1 MYNLKNPQIAIIAV
15 LVLLVGGVV
24 PYLALNQSQVD
35 EEILPSSKN
44 DLISIAQESGT
55 VSIFVDEEIYKE
67 SFFNFIIAEFSTKYN
82 IDVSVTSGHWSG
94 PSTQLIN
101 DKVSGRKGGSYDL
114 LILSD
119 EATARLTEKKL
130 LYSQTS
136 AFIDHSDN
144 SHVFPSQISGVDND
158 GSVITLWF
166 DTYAFLYNSDEFYKF
181 ENVYCYLGLVG
192 EDEDDDDD
200 DDDNDGS
207 GSRDD
212 DDDDDDEERCPSA
225 EDHDDDDDNDGSGS
239 RDDDDDDDDDN
250 DGSGSGDDDDDDDD
264 EEVEGLLFPNPI
276 KTNAGA
282 ALVVNTVLY
291 YSESNY
297 YNGYDA
303 SLESE
308 WPELLNFEIDDEPE
322 MEEMDELFGE
332 IEPELVIDSILEAFD
347 EEELLVGYFR
357 YGSILLES
365 LEMDIDDEIEI
376 YIAHEGSMKSN
387 VHSSI
392 PFNANNKA
400 GAILLINEILDE
412 KIQTE
417 IAYSYG
423 SFPSANIAV
432 FDNIFDEAQF
442 WISSDAIISNL
453 MEWPHYQYRINIL
466 DMWRVLFEG

>member
-1 MYNLKNPQIAIIAV
+1 M
-15 LVLLVGGVV
+15 
-24 PYLALNQSQVD
+24 
-35 EEILPSSKN
+35 
-44 DLISIAQESGT
+44 
-55 VSIFVDEEIYKE
+55 
-67 SFFNFIIAEFSTKYN
+67 
-82 IDVSVTSGHWSG
+82 
-94 PSTQLIN
+94 
-101 DKVSGRKGGSYDL
+101 

-130 LYSQTS
+130 LYPQTS
-136 AFIDHSDN
+136 DFIDKSDN
-144 SHVFPSQISGVDND
+144 SHVFQSQISGIDND

-200 DDDNDGS
+200 D
-207 GSRDD
+207 
-212 DDDDDDEERCPSA
+212 
-225 EDHDDDDDNDGSGS
+225 
-239 RDDDDDDDDDN
+239 N
-250 DGSGSGDDDDDDDD
+250 DGSGSGDDDDDDDDD

-276 KTNAGA
+276 ETNAGA

-332 IEPELVIDSILEAFD
+332 IKPELVIDSILEAFD

-432 FDNIFDEAQF
+432 FDTIFDEAQF
-442 WISSDAIISNL
+442 WISSDEIISNL
-453 MEWPHYQYRINIL
+453 IEWPHYQYRINIL

>member
-1 MYNLKNPQIAIIAV
+1 
-15 LVLLVGGVV
+15 
-24 PYLALNQSQVD
+24 
-35 EEILPSSKN
+35 
-44 DLISIAQESGT
+44 
-55 VSIFVDEEIYKE
+55 
-67 SFFNFIIAEFSTKYN
+67 
-82 IDVSVTSGHWSG
+82 
-94 PSTQLIN
+94 
-101 DKVSGRKGGSYDL
+101 
-114 LILSD
+114 
-119 EATARLTEKKL
+119 
-130 LYSQTS
+130 
-136 AFIDHSDN
+136 
-144 SHVFPSQISGVDND
+144 
-158 GSVITLWF
+158 
-166 DTYAFLYNSDEFYKF
+166 
-181 ENVYCYLGLVG
+181 
-192 EDEDDDDD
+192 
-200 DDDNDGS
+200 
-207 GSRDD
+207 
-212 DDDDDDEERCPSA
+212 
-225 EDHDDDDDNDGSGS
+225 
-239 RDDDDDDDDDN
+239 
-250 DGSGSGDDDDDDDD
+250 
-264 EEVEGLLFPNPI
+264 
-276 KTNAGA
+276 
-282 ALVVNTVLY
+282 
-291 YSESNY
+291 
-297 YNGYDA
+297 
-303 SLESE
+303 
-308 WPELLNFEIDDEPE
+308 

-332 IEPELVIDSILEAFD
+332 IKPELVIDSILEAFD

>member
-15 LVLLVGGVV
+15 LVLLVGAVV
-24 PYLALNQSQVD
+24 PYLALNQSAVD

-44 DLISIAQESGT
+44 DLIAIAQESGT

-67 SFFNFIIAEFSTKYN
+67 SFFNFIKAEFSKKYN

-94 PSTQLIN
+94 ASTQLVN

-130 LYSQTS
+130 LYSQTND
-136 AFIDHSDN
+136 FIDHSDN
-144 SHVFPSQISGVDND
+144 SHVFQSQISGVDND

-192 EDEDDDDD
+192 EDD
-200 DDDNDGS
+200 
-207 GSRDD
+207 
-212 DDDDDDEERCPSA
+212 
-225 EDHDDDDDNDGSGS
+225 
-239 RDDDDDDDDDN
+239 DDDDDDDDDN

-264 EEVEGLLFPNPI
+264 EEVEGLMFPNPI
-276 KTNAGA
+276 ETNAGA

-297 YNGYDA
+297 YNGYDD

-376 YIAHEGSMKSN
+376 YIALEGSMKSN

-417 IAYSYG
+417 IAYTYG

-432 FDNIFDEAQF
+432 FDTIFNEAQF
-442 WISSDAIISNL
+442 WISSDEIISNL
-453 MEWPHYQYRINIL
+453 VEWPHYQYRINIL

>member
-67 SFFNFIIAEFSTKYN
+67 SFFNFIIDEFSTKYN

-136 AFIDHSDN
+136 TFIDHSDN

-192 EDEDDDDD
+192 EDEDD
-200 DDDNDGS
+200 
-207 GSRDD
+207 
-212 DDDDDDEERCPSA
+212 
-225 EDHDDDDDNDGSGS
+225 DDDDDNDGSGS

>member
-15 LVLLVGGVV
+15 LVLLVGAVV
-24 PYLALNQSQVD
+24 PYLALNQSAVD

-44 DLISIAQESGT
+44 DLIAIAQESGT

-67 SFFNFIIAEFSTKYN
+67 SFFNFIKAEFSKKYN

-94 PSTQLIN
+94 ASTQLVN

-130 LYSQTS
+130 LYSQTND
-136 AFIDHSDN
+136 FIDHSDN
-144 SHVFPSQISGVDND
+144 SHVFQSQISGVDND

-192 EDEDDDDD
+192 ED
-200 DDDNDGS
+200 
-207 GSRDD
+207 
-212 DDDDDDEERCPSA
+212 
-225 EDHDDDDDNDGSGS
+225 
-239 RDDDDDDDDDN
+239 DDDDDDDN

-264 EEVEGLLFPNPI
+264 EEVEGLMFPNPI
-276 KTNAGA
+276 ETNAGA

-297 YNGYDA
+297 YNGYDD

-376 YIAHEGSMKSN
+376 YIALEGSMKSN

-417 IAYSYG
+417 IAYTYG

-432 FDNIFDEAQF
+432 FDTIFNEAQF
-442 WISSDAIISNL
+442 WISSDEIISNL
-453 MEWPHYQYRINIL
+453 VEWPHYQYRINIL

>member
-1 MYNLKNPQIAIIAV
+1 M
-15 LVLLVGGVV
+15 
-24 PYLALNQSQVD
+24 
-35 EEILPSSKN
+35 
-44 DLISIAQESGT
+44 
-55 VSIFVDEEIYKE
+55 
-67 SFFNFIIAEFSTKYN
+67 
-82 IDVSVTSGHWSG
+82 
-94 PSTQLIN
+94 
-101 DKVSGRKGGSYDL
+101 
-114 LILSD
+114 
-119 EATARLTEKKL
+119 
-130 LYSQTS
+130 
-136 AFIDHSDN
+136 
-144 SHVFPSQISGVDND
+144 
-158 GSVITLWF
+158 
-166 DTYAFLYNSDEFYKF
+166 
-181 ENVYCYLGLVG
+181 
-192 EDEDDDDD
+192 
-200 DDDNDGS
+200 
-207 GSRDD
+207 
-212 DDDDDDEERCPSA
+212 
-225 EDHDDDDDNDGSGS
+225 
-239 RDDDDDDDDDN
+239 
-250 DGSGSGDDDDDDDD
+250 
-264 EEVEGLLFPNPI
+264 FPNPI
-276 KTNAGA
+276 ETNAGA

-297 YNGYDA
+297 YNGYDD

-376 YIAHEGSMKSN
+376 YIALEGSMKSN

-417 IAYSYG
+417 IAYTYG

-432 FDNIFDEAQF
+432 FDTIFDEAQF
-442 WISSDAIISNL
+442 WISSDEIISNL
-453 MEWPHYQYRINIL
+453 VEWPHYQYRINIL

>member
-1 MYNLKNPQIAIIAV
+1 MSNLKNSQIAIIAV
-15 LVLLVGGVV
+15 LVLLVGAVV
-24 PYLALNQSQVD
+24 PYLALNQSDVD

-55 VSIFVDEEIYKE
+55 VSIFVDEEIYNE
-67 SFFNFIIAEFSTKYN
+67 SFFNFIKAEFSKKYN

-94 PSTQLIN
+94 VSTKLVN
-101 DKVSGRKGGSYDL
+101 DKVSGRKSGSYDL

-130 LYSQTS
+130 LYPQTS
-136 AFIDHSDN
+136 DFIDKSDN
-144 SHVFPSQISGVDND
+144 SHVFQSQISGIDND

-200 DDDNDGS
+200 D
-207 GSRDD
+207 
-212 DDDDDDEERCPSA
+212 
-225 EDHDDDDDNDGSGS
+225 
-239 RDDDDDDDDDN
+239 N
-250 DGSGSGDDDDDDDD
+250 DGSGSGDDDDDDDDD

-276 KTNAGA
+276 ETNAGA

-332 IEPELVIDSILEAFD
+332 IKPELVIDSILEAFD

-432 FDNIFDEAQF
+432 FDTIFDEAQF
-442 WISSDAIISNL
+442 WISSDEIISNL
-453 MEWPHYQYRINIL
+453 IEWPHYQYRINIL

>member
-1 MYNLKNPQIAIIAV
+1 MYNLKNSQIAIIAI
-15 LVLLVGGVV
+15 LVLLVGTVV
-24 PYLALNQSQVD
+24 PYLALNQSEVD

-55 VSIFVDEEIYKE
+55 VSIFVDEEIYRE
-67 SFFNFIIAEFSTKYN
+67 SFFNFIKTEFSKKYN
-82 IDVSVTSGHWSG
+82 IEVTVTSGHWSG
-94 PSTQLIN
+94 VSTQLIN
-101 DKVSGRKGGSYDL
+101 DKVSGRKSRLYDL
-114 LILSD
+114 LILND
-119 EATARLTEKKL
+119 EATARLIEKKL

-136 AFIDHSDN
+136 DFIDNSDN
-144 SHVFPSQISGVDND
+144 SHVLQSQISGIDND

-181 ENVYCYLGLVG
+181 KNVYCLLELVG
-192 EDEDDDDD
+192 EDEEGEEEE
-200 DDDNDGS
+200 DG
-207 GSRDD
+207 G
-212 DDDDDDEERCPSA
+212 DDEESRCI
-225 EDHDDDDDNDGSGS
+225 DDDVESGS
-239 RDDDDDDDDDN
+239 
-250 DGSGSGDDDDDDDD
+250 DDDDDD

-276 KTNAGA
+276 VTNAGA

-308 WPELLNFEIDDEPE
+308 WPELLNFEIEDEPE
-322 MEEMDELFGE
+322 MEGMDELFGE
-332 IEPELVIDSILEAFD
+332 VEEEIVIDSILEAFD
-347 EEELLVGYFR
+347 DEEILVGYFR

-365 LEMDIDDEIEI
+365 LELDIDNEIEI

-400 GAILLINEILDE
+400 GAILLINEILDD

-432 FDNIFDEAQF
+432 LDTIFDEAQF
-442 WISSDAIISNL
+442 WISSDEIISHL
-453 MEWPHYQYRINIL
+453 VEWPHYQYRINIL

>member
-67 SFFNFIIAEFSTKYN
+67 SFFNFIIDEFSTKYN

-136 AFIDHSDN
+136 TFIDHSDN

-192 EDEDDDDD
+192 EDEDDD
-200 DDDNDGS
+200 
-207 GSRDD
+207 
-212 DDDDDDEERCPSA
+212 
-225 EDHDDDDDNDGSGS
+225 DDDDDNDGSGS

>member
-67 SFFNFIIAEFSTKYN
+67 SFFNFIIDEFSTKYN

-136 AFIDHSDN
+136 TFIDHSDN

-200 DDDNDGS
+200 DDNDGS
-207 GSRDD
+207 GSGDD

>member
-1 MYNLKNPQIAIIAV
+1 MSNLKNSQIAIIAV
-15 LVLLVGGVV
+15 LVLLVGAVV
-24 PYLALNQSQVD
+24 PYLALNQSDVD

-55 VSIFVDEEIYKE
+55 VSIFVDEEIYNE
-67 SFFNFIIAEFSTKYN
+67 SFFNFIKAEFSKKYN

-94 PSTQLIN
+94 VSTKLVN
-101 DKVSGRKGGSYDL
+101 DKVSGRKSGSYDL

-130 LYSQTS
+130 LYPQTS
-136 AFIDHSDN
+136 DFIDKSDN
-144 SHVFPSQISGVDND
+144 SHVFQSQISGIDND

-200 DDDNDGS
+200 DNDGS
-207 GSRDD
+207 GSGDD

-239 RDDDDDDDDDN
+239 RDDDDDDDN
-250 DGSGSGDDDDDDDD
+250 DGSGSGDDDDDDDDD

-276 KTNAGA
+276 ETNAGA

-332 IEPELVIDSILEAFD
+332 IKPELVIDSILEAFD

-432 FDNIFDEAQF
+432 FDTIFDEAQF
-442 WISSDAIISNL
+442 WISSDEIISNL
-453 MEWPHYQYRINIL
+453 IEWPHYQYKINIL

>member
-55 VSIFVDEEIYKE
+55 VSIFVDEEIYNE
-67 SFFNFIIAEFSTKYN
+67 SFFNFIKAEFSKKYN

-94 PSTQLIN
+94 VSTKLVN
-101 DKVSGRKGGSYDL
+101 DKVSGRKSGSYDL

-130 LYSQTS
+130 LYPQTS
-136 AFIDHSDN
+136 DFIDKSDN
-144 SHVFPSQISGVDND
+144 SHVFQSQISGIDND

-200 DDDNDGS
+200 D
-207 GSRDD
+207 
-212 DDDDDDEERCPSA
+212 
-225 EDHDDDDDNDGSGS
+225 
-239 RDDDDDDDDDN
+239 N
-250 DGSGSGDDDDDDDD
+250 DGSGSGDDDDDDDDD

-276 KTNAGA
+276 ETNAGA

-332 IEPELVIDSILEAFD
+332 IKPELVIDSILEAFD

-432 FDNIFDEAQF
+432 FDTIFDEAQF
-442 WISSDAIISNL
+442 WISSDEIISNL
-453 MEWPHYQYRINIL
+453 IEWPHYQYRINIL

>member
-1 MYNLKNPQIAIIAV
+1 MSNLKNSQIAIIAV
-15 LVLLVGGVV
+15 LVLLVGAVV
-24 PYLALNQSQVD
+24 PYLALNQSDVD

-55 VSIFVDEEIYKE
+55 VSIFVDEEIYNE
-67 SFFNFIIAEFSTKYN
+67 SFFNFIKAEFSKKYN

-94 PSTQLIN
+94 VSTKLVN
-101 DKVSGRKGGSYDL
+101 DKVSGRKSGSYDL

-130 LYSQTS
+130 LYPQTS
-136 AFIDHSDN
+136 DFIDKSDN
-144 SHVFPSQISGVDND
+144 SHVFQSQISGIDND

-200 DDDNDGS
+200 D
-207 GSRDD
+207 
-212 DDDDDDEERCPSA
+212 
-225 EDHDDDDDNDGSGS
+225 
-239 RDDDDDDDDDN
+239 N
-250 DGSGSGDDDDDDDD
+250 DGSGSGDDDDDDDDD

-276 KTNAGA
+276 ETNAGA

-332 IEPELVIDSILEAFD
+332 IKPELVIDSILEAFD

-432 FDNIFDEAQF
+432 FDTIFDEAQF
-442 WISSDAIISNL
+442 WISSDEIISNL
-453 MEWPHYQYRINIL
+453 IEWPHYQYKINIL

>member
-1 MYNLKNPQIAIIAV
+1 MYNLKNSQIAIIAI
-15 LVLLVGGVV
+15 LVLLVGTVV
-24 PYLALNQSQVD
+24 PYLALNQSEVD

-55 VSIFVDEEIYKE
+55 VSIFVDEEIYRE
-67 SFFNFIIAEFSTKYN
+67 SFFNFIKTEFSKKYN
-82 IDVSVTSGHWSG
+82 IEVTVTSGHWSG
-94 PSTQLIN
+94 VSTQLIN
-101 DKVSGRKGGSYDL
+101 DKVSGRKSGLYDL
-114 LILSD
+114 LILND
-119 EATARLTEKKL
+119 EATARLIEKKL

-136 AFIDHSDN
+136 DFIDNSDN
-144 SHVFPSQISGVDND
+144 SHVLQSQISGIDND

-181 ENVYCYLGLVG
+181 KNVYCLLELVG
-192 EDEDDDDD
+192 EDEEGEEEE
-200 DDDNDGS
+200 DG
-207 GSRDD
+207 G
-212 DDDDDDEERCPSA
+212 DDEESRCI
-225 EDHDDDDDNDGSGS
+225 DDDVESGS
-239 RDDDDDDDDDN
+239 
-250 DGSGSGDDDDDDDD
+250 DDDDDD

-276 KTNAGA
+276 VTNAGA

-308 WPELLNFEIDDEPE
+308 WPELLNFEIEDEPE
-322 MEEMDELFGE
+322 MEGMDELFGE
-332 IEPELVIDSILEAFD
+332 VEEEIVIDSILEAFD
-347 EEELLVGYFR
+347 DEEILVGYFR

-365 LEMDIDDEIEI
+365 LELDIDNEIEI

-400 GAILLINEILDE
+400 GAILLINEILDD

-432 FDNIFDEAQF
+432 LDTIFDEAQF
-442 WISSDAIISNL
+442 WISSDEIISHL
-453 MEWPHYQYRINIL
+453 VEWPHYQYRINIL